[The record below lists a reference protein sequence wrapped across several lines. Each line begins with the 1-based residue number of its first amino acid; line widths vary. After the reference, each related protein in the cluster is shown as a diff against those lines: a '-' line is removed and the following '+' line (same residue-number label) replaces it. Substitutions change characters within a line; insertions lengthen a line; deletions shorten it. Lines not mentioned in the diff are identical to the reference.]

1 VSVYIAG
8 PMTGLPEFNFPAFA
22 AAAKELRAQGCN
34 VVSPHEL
41 SIQADPSLSHGADA
55 KLPYEFYLRNS
66 LKALLGCDEVV
77 LLPGWERSKGACLE
91 REIAQALKMT
101 VTEWDG

>member
-22 AAAKELRAQGCN
+22 AVAKKLRALGCY

-41 SIQADPSLSHGADA
+41 SIQADRSLA
-55 KLPYEFYLRNS
+55 LPYEFYLRNS
-66 LKALLGCDEVV
+66 LKALLRCDEVV

>member
-1 VSVYIAG
+1 MSVYIAG

-22 AAAKELRAQGCN
+22 AVARELRAQGCD
-34 VVSPHEL
+34 VVSPHEI
-41 SIQADPSLSHGADA
+41 SIQADPSLAHGADA

-66 LKALLGCDEVV
+66 PGCDEVV

-101 VTEWDG
+101 VTEWNG